1 MPDEVET
8 YGLGAVEPLITNTT
22 RRSTMR
28 ITNKMMTNNMLHN
41 INTNKT
47 NMTNLENKYASGM
60 AIQKPSD
67 DPIIAVRALKLRT
80 NLSELNQYYEKNIP
94 DAMSWMDVTE
104 SALRNT
110 SEIITQIHTYCDQG
124 ANDTLTVDE
133 RNSIAQNLIELKNHI
148 YNEGNSNY
156 AGRYVFTGYKTS
168 TPLIFESKEENTEY
182 TITEDID
189 PSEIEISKRVV
200 DSLSTEL
207 DLGNYMAADTS
218 LDPEKSTVYRLRLSY
233 NNLKSL
239 EDIKED
245 NGTEWAEHISL
256 KIPTLNEKGEYVLND
271 AGERQYDEEI
281 DASGMTVKKSTDTDA
296 YKPGDGEIIFLEDTG
311 EIILGK
317 DKYDEWRNSK
327 FEVTYEKNTFEKN
340 DLRPEHYFKCTTKDL
355 TITDLA
361 ERDEKAI
368 NYTVQEQ
375 DITYEINFNQR
386 LAINVQGRDAF
397 KHSLGRAID
406 DIVKSL
412 EEADAVKK
420 QITQVDKLLSDPT
433 ITDAQK
439 TQLEDIKKILK
450 EELQLKESVSRETFS
465 RGLTAMDN
473 EENTVNAATSDI
485 GTRYKRLELTQDRL
499 STQQV
504 EFTDLLSQNEDA
516 DLVDTIVNYN
526 AANTVYNASLQA
538 AGKVVKNTL
547 LDFL

>member
-1 MPDEVET
+1 
-8 YGLGAVEPLITNTT
+8 
-22 RRSTMR
+22 MR

-133 RNSIAQNLIELKNHI
+133 RNSIAQNLVELRNHI

-207 DLGNYMAADTS
+207 DLGNYMAADTT

-233 NNLKSL
+233 NN
-239 EDIKED
+239 IKD
-245 NGTEWAEHISL
+245 GGNFSL
-256 KIPTLNEKGEYVLND
+256 KIPKLDAKGNYELDPVT
-271 AGERQYDEEI
+271 GERQYDEEI

-296 YKPGDGEIIFLEDTG
+296 YKPADDEIILLEDTG

-420 QITQVDKLLSDPT
+420 QISQVDKLLSDPT

-465 RGLTAMDN
+465 RGLSAMDN